1 MGVSIYYSFK
11 VAKNLKSSG
20 LLNKTI
26 SEWNRAFNG
35 SPYESWSWYNP
46 VIVKKKLFGGNTYKY
61 EGATGLLL
69 NENSGPEPLIK
80 ALSILTKIRNQVG
93 GDEWYV
99 HLDDLEVPWIDNSYS
114 IEI

>member
-46 VIVKKKLFGGNTYKY
+46 VIVKKKLFGENTYKY

-99 HLDDLEVPWIDNSYS
+99 HLDDLEMPWIDNSYS